1 MCDYIV
7 TEASSI
13 LYGNTKVQKLINITK
28 NFYGQI
34 SSCDTSH

>member
-28 NFYGQI
+28 NLLWADQFM
-34 SSCDTSH
+34 